1 MSRHFYRDPLPLNAD
16 YIAAHDWPDPNRPAP
31 KDVNR
36 RDSAFGGPTIQEG
49 TARRPRWAY
58 SKSQRRLISR
68 YLLELDAQEINDSI
82 TQCRSRYGE
91 DAVASIELHIWP
103 EAAQAKAG
111 VLKAYGYERSV
122 ALESSG
128 VDRIDEL
135 VFVTHVPRIM
145 MAAT

>member
-16 YIAAHDWPDPNRPAP
+16 YIPSIPDENTRP
-31 KDVNR
+31 DISLR
-36 RDSAFGGPTIQEG
+36 RDSAFSSPTIQEG
-49 TARRPRWAY
+49 NARRPRWAY

-82 TQCRSRYGE
+82 TQCRSRYGD

-145 MAAT
+145 KAVA